1 MSKFPIIT
9 SVFVL
14 ALSFS
19 STVWATP
26 KHHNS
31 GTGSESY
38 SQFCENAPPSAF
50 DVNLSYGVGRVQFS
64 VNISVLNFPSKQPC
78 QQKVP
83 FESAETQAHSN
94 CAPVKIR
101 PPMARP
107 NKHDSQTDCGSQPPN
122 KPKQPIAKP
131 LPKPSKPVQQKVDFP
146 EPQSPVE
153 IAEYQCGEQVPLFE
167 DYLNRRRQTLMLI
180 KPNRHVYY
188 DGDALQIE
196 LKFPKAVKE
205 TAVKDKAEAYLLVAL
220 PNGRFWKKPVA
231 INQYQSGK
239 WHKFIELN
247 EKGLS
252 NLAAGDYQ
260 IALVSTKPGGK
271 HHKVNHWNHGFKGLL
286 STSRVKIASGFDADD
301 VDGDGK
307 IDCDDDGDG
316 YCEEYSSDLRRR
328 GIHFPRKPGCSQQD
342 SIRPNRHVYYQG
354 NHMQLRP
361 KFEPESDN
369 LNAVLDG
376 NADAYALVVPP
387 EGDIFVIPVPVS
399 ADSEQAPFF
408 ELPYLDTSNFA
419 QGEYQ
424 IGLVLT
430 KPGSE
435 DAIDINN
442 WNNGLSGLV
451 SVTRIKITTD
461 CDVEDIDGDG
471 KIDDDTD
478 EDGFPDV
485 PVDEE
490 EPVEPEPIEQEPIEP
505 EPVDVPIDEPV
516 VPEPIEPEPIEP
528 EPIEP
533 EPIEPE
539 PVDVP
544 IDEPVVPEPIEP
556 EPIEPEP
563 VEVPVD
569 EPVVPEPVEPEP
581 TEPEPVDEPD
591 DESEDKNNN
600 EGSDEGGYYGFEVD

>member
-78 QQKVP
+78 QQKVQVP

-131 LPKPSKPVQQKVDFP
+131 KPKPSKPVQQPVDFP

-490 EPVEPEPIEQEPIEP
+490 EPVEPEPIE
-505 EPVDVPIDEPV
+505 
-516 VPEPIEPEPIEP
+516 
-528 EPIEP
+528 
-533 EPIEPE
+533 
-539 PVDVP
+539 
-544 IDEPVVPEPIEP
+544 P